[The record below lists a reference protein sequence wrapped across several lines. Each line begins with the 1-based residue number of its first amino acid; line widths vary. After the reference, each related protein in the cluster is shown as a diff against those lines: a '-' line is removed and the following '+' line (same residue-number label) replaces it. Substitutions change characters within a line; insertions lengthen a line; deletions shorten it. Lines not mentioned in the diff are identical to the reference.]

1 MNKSN
6 VQKHG
11 ETGTQI
17 FALVAALILSAV
29 LASGCSTPP
38 VQGSVNT
45 DNTPP
50 VSYASYSNCV
60 QVMTA
65 YGLQNQCYATN
76 TPTTTSY
83 SQYAYNKAGF
93 AAGVT
98 EDNMQD
104 SYKAYLATLDEG
116 SIKEL
121 NAKWD
126 AIVAT
131 VSQDAQVA
139 Q

>member
-1 MNKSN
+1 MNKSS

-17 FALVAALILSAV
+17 FALVAALILAAV

-38 VQGSVNT
+38 VSGSVNT
-45 DNTPP
+45 NQTPP
-50 VSYASYSNCV
+50 VSYASFVHCV
-60 QVMTA
+60 QVMTD
-65 YGLQNQCYATN
+65 YGMQNQCYATN
-76 TPTTTSY
+76 TSATSSY
-83 SQYAYNKAGF
+83 SQYTYNKAGVTV
-93 AAGVT
+93 GVT
-98 EDNMQD
+98 EANMQA
-104 SYKAYLATLDEG
+104 SYKAYLASLDES

-126 AIVAT
+126 EVAA
-131 VSQDAQVA
+131 SVA